1 MNLFEKNMIEIKEEA
16 ARKQKGLI
24 AARGHIAE
32 AEALAAEICAGVDE
46 REYMRPAVGC
56 ITVHG
61 SGETDVRV
69 LIIDNHDQVRK
80 SLRSMG
86 LTVVSEGPSYPG
98 SDVTSIIT
106 LQGFDVPIDMYME
119 PEAALKEAA

>member
-1 MNLFEKNMIEIKEEA
+1 MNLFEEKLIEIKEEA

-24 AARGHIAE
+24 AARGRIAE
-32 AEALAAEICAGVDE
+32 AEALACWICAAVGE
-46 REYMRPAVGC
+46 REYMRPAAGC

-61 SGETDVRV
+61 CGETNVCV
-69 LIIDNHDQVRK
+69 LVLDNHDQVRK

-86 LTVVSEGPSYPG
+86 LTVVSEGPHNPG

-106 LQGFDVPIDMYME
+106 LQGFDVPLHMYME
-119 PEAALKEAA
+119 PEAVLKEAA